1 MKAAGLDIEMCNIL
15 DKTQASFKQVVSKGG
30 VQGDPL
36 FLIKRRDSGE
46 ETCSTSLEIFEK
58 ILAQNAHQS
67 ETEMRRCYSLYVGK
81 CLEKGVDVSMDASEA
96 YEYMKIRKEKV
107 ADAN

>member
-1 MKAAGLDIEMCNIL
+1 M
-15 DKTQASFKQVVSKGG
+15 
-30 VQGDPL
+30 
-36 FLIKRRDSGE
+36 
-46 ETCSTSLEIFEK
+46 
-58 ILAQNAHQS
+58 
-67 ETEMRRCYSLYVGK
+67 EMRRCYSLYVGK